1 MLPLSLN
8 VACVKN
14 QCGGWGSGIEIG
26 QRREWW
32 GPLIPVPCTVVSTS
46 SLLPTTKCSLVNFF
60 CCKVSCNLLLNS
72 LTFPQL
78 LVISQIHLPFYFDLF
93 YSGSWL
99 SVSVFLSSVP
109 LHIIVTQVLQL
120 LICKMDMNKIMFFL
134 MFQSLDALGA
144 INESPGNSGFKRQST
159 SLAIQAV
166 SLLWN
171 LWWVMKIKLMK

>member
-1 MLPLSLN
+1 MRTLN
-8 VACVKN
+8 
-14 QCGGWGSGIEIG
+14 S
-26 QRREWW
+26 
-32 GPLIPVPCTVVSTS
+32 CTLHCSVHLFLGTYC
-46 SLLPTTKCSLVNFF
+46 TTKRSLVNFF

-72 LTFPQL
+72 FTFSQL

-93 YSGSWL
+93 YSFLTPGSWL

-109 LHIIVTQVLQL
+109 LHNIVTQVLQL
-120 LICKMDMNKIMFFL
+120 LICKMDMNKMFFL

-159 SLAIQAV
+159 SLVIQAV

-171 LWWVMKIKLMK
+171 LW